1 MPLVFVFFIVMPIL
15 ELMVLIKVG
24 SYIGV
29 LPTITIVFVT
39 AVLGVSL
46 LRREGI
52 STIGK
57 AQQRLEAGELPATEL
72 VEGAL
77 LVVSGAFLLTPG
89 FITDSF
95 GFACLVPPLRHR
107 IAGYLTQRM
116 SLKVINPDTMFG
128 TAGPARNQDFGTGFG
143 APRPDGEIIE
153 GEIIE
158 GEIIDSEAIEG
169 KPPVDNRSA
178 GPNRN
183 HD

>member
-1 MPLVFVFFIVMPIL
+1 MPLVFAFFIVMPIL
-15 ELMVLIKVG
+15 ELMLLIKVG

-39 AVLGVSL
+39 AILGVSL

-57 AQQRLEAGELPATEL
+57 AQQRLEAGEIPATEL

-95 GFACLVPPLRHR
+95 GFACLVPPLRQR
-107 IAGYLTQRM
+107 IARYLTERM
-116 SLKVINPDTMFG
+116 SLRVIDPAAMFG
-128 TAGPARNQDFGTGFG
+128 AGEQFGREEFRSGFG
-143 APRPDGEIIE
+143 SPSADGEIIDGE
-153 GEIIE
+153 VVDSEIIE
-158 GEIIDSEAIEG
+158 D
-169 KPPVDNRSA
+169 KPLQN
-178 GPNRN
+178 NRN
-183 HD
+183 NGQSRHQD